1 MGVDNLENVELGFY
15 GGGMMAEAILRGLL
29 AKQVILPSKIWVCEL
44 IQSRREMLAELG
56 VSVTADGNEMLRH
69 CKIVILAVKPD
80 VVPVVLRTITARE
93 KGEGPSSERLLISI
107 CAGVKIKAL
116 QDGNAKRCC
125 VRVMP
130 NQPCLVGEAAS
141 GFTMSKGCTE
151 GHRGIVNKLMGAC
164 GYVCE
169 LPEKHMD
176 TVTGLSGSGPAY
188 VYMMIEAMSDAG
200 VRQGLPRAAARQLA
214 SQTVFGAAKM
224 ALQSPEIH
232 LGELRNRVESPGG
245 TTIAA
250 TATLEDN
257 GFRWALIDAVAE
269 ATERSKELG
278 ESDED
283 D

>member
-1 MGVDNLENVELGFY
+1 MAVHSLENVELGFY

-29 AKQVILPSKIWVCEL
+29 AEKVIPPSKIWVCEL
-44 IQSRREMLAELG
+44 VQSRREMLAGLG
-56 VSVTADGNEMLRH
+56 VSVTADGKEMLQH
-69 CKIVILAVKPD
+69 CKVVIVAVKPD
-80 VVPVVLRTITARE
+80 VVPVVLRTITEHE
-93 KGEGPSSERLLISI
+93 KDEGPSLDRLLISI

-116 QDGNAKRCC
+116 KEGNAKRRCA
-125 VRVMP
+125 RVMP

-141 GFTMSKGCTE
+141 VFTMSDGCTAR
-151 GHRGIVNKLMGAC
+151 HRHIVDELMGAC
-164 GYVCE
+164 GYVSE

-176 TVTGLSGSGPAY
+176 AVTGLSGSGPAY

-200 VRQGLPRAAARQLA
+200 VRQGLPRAVARRLAA
-214 SQTVFGAAKM
+214 QTVFGAAKM
-224 ALQSPEIH
+224 ALESPETH